1 MGGLLTLLEKI
12 KVKNIIIS
20 KQGKDSANLQK
31 LLTLIKKLKTNVI
44 KVKAGDK
51 IQIDKNSYFKILFP
65 QDDLISQNILNNN
78 SIVAKFCY
86 QKNLKT
92 NPFTILFTGDI
103 EEIAEN
109 RLVELYL
116 GTTEL
121 KADILKVAHHGSK
134 SSSTQSFIEMVK
146 PKIALIGVGE
156 NNHFGHPN
164 DGVLERL
171 KVIGTRIYRTDRSGE
186 IILNLD
192 YKGRVRIKEFIE

>member
-31 LLTLIKKLKTNVI
+31 LLTLIKKSKTNVI

-51 IQIDKNSYFKILFP
+51 IQIDKNCYFKILFP
-65 QDDLISQNILNNN
+65 QDDLISQNVLNNN

-86 QKNLKT
+86 QKNSKT
-92 NPFTILFTGDI
+92 KPFTILFTGDI

-109 RLVELYL
+109 RLADLYSENKELR
-116 GTTEL
+116 
-121 KADILKVAHHGSK
+121 ADILKVAHHGSK

-171 KVIGTRIYRTDRSGE
+171 KAIGARIYRTDRSGE
-186 IILNLD
+186 IMLTFD
-192 YKGRVRIKEFIE
+192 DKGRVRIKEFIE

>member
-1 MGGLLTLLEKI
+1 MLEKI

-31 LLTLIKKLKTNVI
+31 LLTLIKKSKTNVI

-51 IQIDKNSYFKILFP
+51 IQIDKNCYFKILFP

-86 QKNLKT
+86 QKNK
-92 NPFTILFTGDI
+92 PFTILFTGDI

-116 GTTEL
+116 ENAEL

-134 SSSTQSFIEMVK
+134 SSSTQSFIKMVK

-171 KVIGTRIYRTDRSGE
+171 KAIGARIYRTDRSGE
-186 IILNLD
+186 IMLTLD
-192 YKGRVRIKEFIE
+192 DNGRVRIKEFIE